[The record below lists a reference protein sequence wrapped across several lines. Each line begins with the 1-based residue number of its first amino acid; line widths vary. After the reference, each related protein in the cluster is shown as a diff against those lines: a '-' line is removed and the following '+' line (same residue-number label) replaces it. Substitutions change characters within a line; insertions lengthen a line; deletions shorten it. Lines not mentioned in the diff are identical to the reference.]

1 MKRKAWAAA
10 VGLLGMG
17 LALAWAGSPAGAQ
30 CAGPDIF
37 VSSDRVGRGATFT
50 VTGEAFG
57 TACYDTGPPPAG
69 QGALGEPAADL
80 ELVVEQADRSVVV
93 ALGSAGS
100 DYGFTVDVVL
110 PVALVPGPAELV
122 ARSSDPRTGVVRRS
136 LTVLDQPA
144 AAGATSTVA
153 LFGAPVEAQAS
164 TASGIEGDEGE
175 GEGVPTWLLAG
186 TGLAILVAG
195 AAMVRARRR

>member
-1 MKRKAWAAA
+1 
-10 VGLLGMG
+10 MG
-17 LALAWAGSPAGAQ
+17 LALSWAGSPAGAQ
-30 CAGPDIF
+30 CAGPDIL

-136 LTVLDQPA
+136 LTVLDEPA

-153 LFGAPVEAQAS
+153 LFGAPVEAQAP
-164 TASGIEGDEGE
+164 TASGVEGE
-175 GEGVPTWLLAG
+175 GGEGEDEDVPAWLLAG
-186 TGLAILVAG
+186 TGLAILAAG
-195 AAMVRARRR
+195 AAVVRARRR